1 MRCLCI
7 ENPWKLHWNQEQT
20 VSYLTWDQALSRV
33 AWKSAD
39 RGRAKKQR
47 LSVNRERSWLSHV
60 YEPSLMPI
68 NLFHSFWT
76 DLWSIILDP
85 GSSNLWSLIQFFQ
98 ETYWTWYIWYTR
110 HSSGRKVIIKIA
122 FMTVYCTQFAYV
134 DNYLK
139 NTYYSCQFRSI
150 GNMLLLY
157 FFQGFLFM

>member
-7 ENPWKLHWNQEQT
+7 ENPWKLDWNQEQT

-60 YEPSLMPI
+60 DEPSLMPI

-85 GSSNLWSLIQFFQ
+85 GSSNPWSLIQFFQ
-98 ETYWTWYIWYTR
+98 ETYWTWYIRYTR
-110 HSSGRKVIIKIA
+110 HSSRRKVIIK
-122 FMTVYCTQFAYV
+122 
-134 DNYLK
+134 
-139 NTYYSCQFRSI
+139 
-150 GNMLLLY
+150 LLLWPY
-157 FFQGFLFM
+157 IAPSLHM